1 MPNDDLFNPL
11 VDEEDVIEDRKVSE
25 LPGYVPRAP
34 DPRFEE
40 ERRPREILDLEEEME
55 ISSLRP
61 QAPSSSQP
69 ARIPLPSDSISLSPP
84 PPAPVFSRPEH
95 APDPQPSPSDASAS
109 LDPDLEYLRE
119 DDHDSLEE
127 VTSEYEAPQL
137 IEEAEPEHS
146 EEELAQMRYE
156 EILAGS
162 EVVNKKSL
170 FGLLKRKKKESLAG
184 DDFQGVPEEYRFD
197 RPKKEVKEKKEMT
210 KKEQIKLLA
219 TLPVLPYVL
228 VARFFNTFFS
238 RVLGKTAGTVV
249 SYALPLLLVIAVVY
263 AIGVGRLQNGDNST
277 NSFGDSA
284 VLQNVTYDSR
294 TGLAKGELI
303 NQSTREIT
311 LKAAFVVYS
320 NKVSANPIKLIF
332 PTEAGYCLSDEA
344 IIPAG
349 EVVELSARCD
359 ANFKG
364 FAKKVEGKIL
374 WEEYYKVA
382 GGNR

>member
-11 VDEEDVIEDRKVSE
+11 VDEEDGVEDRKVSE
-25 LPGYVPRAP
+25 LPGYIPRAP

-40 ERRPREILDLEEEME
+40 ESTPREILDLEDEME

-61 QAPSSSQP
+61 QAPSNGQP
-69 ARIPLPSDSISLSPP
+69 ARISLPSESISLSPP
-84 PPAPVFSRPEH
+84 PPAPVFDRPERT
-95 APDPQPSPSDASAS
+95 PDPQPAPSVASAP

-127 VTSEYEAPQL
+127 ITGEYEAPQL
-137 IEEAEPEHS
+137 IEEVEPEPS

-162 EVVNKKSL
+162 ETVNKKSRFRL
-170 FGLLKRKKKESLAG
+170 PKRKKEASLAD

-197 RPKKEVKEKKEMT
+197 RPKKETKEKKEMT
-210 KKEQIKLLA
+210 KKEQIKLFA

-228 VARFFNTFFS
+228 VARFFNIFFS
-238 RVLGKTAGTVV
+238 RVLGKIAGTIV
-249 SYALPLLLVIAVVY
+249 SYILPLLLIIAVVY
-263 AIGVGRLQNGDNST
+263 TVGVGRLQNGDNST

-284 VLQNVTYDSR
+284 VFQNVTYDSR

-303 NQSTREIT
+303 NQSTREVT

-320 NKVSANPIKLIF
+320 NKASINPLKFIF
-332 PTEAGYCLSDEA
+332 PTETGYCLSDEA

-349 EVVELSARCD
+349 EAVELSARCD